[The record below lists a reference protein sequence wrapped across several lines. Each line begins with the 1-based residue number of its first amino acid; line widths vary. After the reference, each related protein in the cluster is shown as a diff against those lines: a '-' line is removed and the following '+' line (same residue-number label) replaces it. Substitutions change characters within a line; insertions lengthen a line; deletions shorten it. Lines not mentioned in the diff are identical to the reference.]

1 MTQENAS
8 EAAGPRYE
16 VRDANVR
23 RLLQFGASLCV
34 VIALALFGMAKLMAY
49 LTARQPGG
57 PPIPPFATTQHL
69 PPSPRLQI
77 TPRLDLVQKRE
88 AENTVLNSYA
98 WIERPNGTVRI
109 PIDRAMDLI
118 AARLQTSRKLAT
130 DVQHDQAATPT
141 RRGKE

>member
-34 VIALALFGMAKLMAY
+34 VIAWPCSAWRSSWPIW
-49 LTARQPGG
+49 TARQPGG
-57 PPIPPFATTQHL
+57 PPISPLATTQHL